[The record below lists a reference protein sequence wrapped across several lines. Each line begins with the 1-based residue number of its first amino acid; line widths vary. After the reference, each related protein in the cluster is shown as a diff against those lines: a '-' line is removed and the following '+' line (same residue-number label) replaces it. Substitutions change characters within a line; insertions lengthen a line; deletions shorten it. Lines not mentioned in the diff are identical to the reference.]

1 MAAPCWVLRCCSC
14 RRFQAQQAKRSRKW
28 SCSVCGQRQALHKLY
43 GQGSGRDCRLH
54 VQKLNLLQGDAEE
67 AAARSARYTEECE
80 NDNRNAAVLHENSL
94 VQQGERTEISR
105 WSKYLDKGSE
115 DQEEGEEEGSTA
127 RQQFCSQRKNAVEE
141 RRQKQKSFLYSDF
154 QENSEE
160 DGAFQLLY
168 QAKKCKK
175 CSTEVPDEGDGDA
188 VSADSVVPA
197 VFESIVPQQN
207 SQPPAACT
215 KPSKWEKYLSCSN
228 NCSENAVMAT
238 LSPQDGSGR
247 LGPHSTTAVS
257 MATTHLEQAQSA
269 LPLGTDFERKKC
281 IPSTEQLALKLPGSV
296 QPSIS
301 CSGEKDALA
310 KEPPSQLLWAGAGDF
325 STGSRPPAPTLVR
338 PKPHTSSCERLFCT
352 GDDFD
357 DDF

>member
-1 MAAPCWVLRCCSC
+1 M
-14 RRFQAQQAKRSRKW
+14 
-28 SCSVCGQRQALHKLY
+28 CGQRQALQKVY

-54 VQKLNLLQGDAEE
+54 VQKLNLLQGEAEE
-67 AAARSARYTEECE
+67 AAARTARYIEECE
-80 NDNRNAAVLHENSL
+80 NDNRSAAVLRENNL
-94 VQQGERTEISR
+94 VQQGGRTEVSR

-115 DQEEGEEEGSTA
+115 DQEEGEEEGSTE

-141 RRQKQKSFLYSDF
+141 RRKKQKSFLYSDV

-160 DGAFQLLY
+160 DGAFQLAN
-168 QAKKCKK
+168 QAKKHKK
-175 CSTEVPDEGDGDA
+175 CSTAVPDEDD
-188 VSADSVVPA
+188 VSADSVVPT

-207 SQPPAACT
+207 NQPPAACT
-215 KPSKWEKYLSCSN
+215 KPSKWEKYLSYSN
-228 NCSENAVMAT
+228 NCSENAVLAT

-269 LPLGTDFERKKC
+269 LPLATDFECKKC
-281 IPSTEQLALKLPGSV
+281 IASTEHLALKQPGSV
-296 QPSIS
+296 LPSIS

-310 KEPPSQLLWAGAGDF
+310 KEPQSQVLWAGAGDF
-325 STGSRPPAPTLVR
+325 NSGSRPPAPTHMR
-338 PKPHTSSCERLFCT
+338 PKPHTTSCERLFCT